1 VKAIAIANHGKEQ
14 TMKVYVENERKAEP
28 LLITAKRAAE
38 LLNIS
43 TRHLY
48 TLTNRG
54 LLRAK
59 RIGRRVLYR
68 MADIQRFIDDDSSAS
83 IA

>member
-1 VKAIAIANHGKEQ
+1 
-14 TMKVYVENERKAEP
+14 MKVYVENEGKAEP

-59 RIGRRVLYR
+59 RIGRKVLYR
-68 MADIQRFIDDDSSAS
+68 MADIQRFIDEDSSAS
-83 IA
+83 IAEPS

>member
-1 VKAIAIANHGKEQ
+1 M
-14 TMKVYVENERKAEP
+14 MKVYMENERKAEP

-48 TLTNRG
+48 TLTKRG

-59 RIGRRVLYR
+59 LIGRKVLYR
-68 MADIQRFIDDDSSAS
+68 MADIQRFIDDDGSGS
-83 IA
+83 IADHS

>member
-1 VKAIAIANHGKEQ
+1 MQ
-14 TMKVYVENERKAEP
+14 VYVENERKAEP

-48 TLTNRG
+48 TLTKRG
-54 LLRAK
+54 QIRAK
-59 RIGRRVLYR
+59 LIGRKVMYR
-68 MADIQRFIDDDSSAS
+68 MADIQRFIDDDSGVS
-83 IA
+83 IAEPS